1 MTVSAMVRR
10 PRITDFAVQLY
21 KQISHKQAHC
31 SRRRSL
37 WLCFVRKA
45 TLQTL
50 ASDFSLVVS
59 REEKKMREANMDR
72 FLLDRN
78 VVLYR
83 RLRNAST
90 GATERRAIFK
100 LLAEEMDDFK
110 TSLNE
115 QQQDKLGKSVE
126 GQSNPVK
133 RWH

>member
-1 MTVSAMVRR
+1 MREQV
-10 PRITDFAVQLY
+10 L
-21 KQISHKQAHC
+21 QAFG
-31 SRRRSL
+31 L
-37 WLCFVRKA
+37 
-45 TLQTL
+45 
-50 ASDFSLVVS
+50 DFSLVVS
-59 REEKKMREANMDR
+59 REEKKIREANMDR

-110 TSLNE
+110 TSLN
-115 QQQDKLGKSVE
+115 QPQQDTLGKSVE
-126 GQSNPVK
+126 RQSKPVK

>member
-1 MTVSAMVRR
+1 LE
-10 PRITDFAVQLY
+10 LY
-21 KQISHKQAHC
+21 
-31 SRRRSL
+31 
-37 WLCFVRKA
+37 
-45 TLQTL
+45 
-50 ASDFSLVVS
+50 FSLVVANQ
-59 REEKKMREANMDR
+59 EKIREANMDR

-110 TSLNE
+110 TNLN
-115 QQQDKLGKSVE
+115 QRQQDTLGKSGE
-126 GQSNPVK
+126 RQSKPVK